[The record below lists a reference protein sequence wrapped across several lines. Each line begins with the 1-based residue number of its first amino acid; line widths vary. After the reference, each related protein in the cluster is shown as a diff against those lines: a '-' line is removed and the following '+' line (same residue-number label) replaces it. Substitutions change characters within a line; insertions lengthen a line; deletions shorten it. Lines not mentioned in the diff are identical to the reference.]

1 MLRKQFPSAV
11 PIIEAAGDDVL
22 AFLHYPQVHW
32 HKAWSTDPLERFNK
46 EIETQSSPKKER
58 RTNVVDIL
66 GNDAAI
72 TRLVGSQLLEQQEI
86 WQLERRRFFS
96 EASMAK
102 IPEPEEAFVL
112 SNGDPA
118 GQAATTTNGN
128 AAAPPGSTRIPLI
141 AELHIQRSGFIVD
154 ERS

>member
-1 MLRKQFPSAV
+1 
-11 PIIEAAGDDVL
+11 
-22 AFLHYPQVHW
+22 
-32 HKAWSTDPLERFNK
+32 
-46 EIETQSSPKKER
+46 
-58 RTNVVDIL
+58 
-66 GNDAAI
+66 
-72 TRLVGSQLLEQQEI
+72 
-86 WQLERRRFFS
+86 
-96 EASMAK
+96 MAK

-128 AAAPPGSTRIPLI
+128 AAAPPGSTRIPSI